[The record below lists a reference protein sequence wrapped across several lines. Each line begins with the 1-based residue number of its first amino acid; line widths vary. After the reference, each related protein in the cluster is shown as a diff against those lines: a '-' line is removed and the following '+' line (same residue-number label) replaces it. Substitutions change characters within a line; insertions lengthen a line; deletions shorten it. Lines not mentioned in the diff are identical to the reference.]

1 MLGQLV
7 LALDL
12 PAEGKAPP
20 EEAPLAREAGRLSPR
35 LRASEAQL
43 VLLEG

>member
-7 LALDL
+7 LALA
-12 PAEGKAPP
+12 PPEGKAPP